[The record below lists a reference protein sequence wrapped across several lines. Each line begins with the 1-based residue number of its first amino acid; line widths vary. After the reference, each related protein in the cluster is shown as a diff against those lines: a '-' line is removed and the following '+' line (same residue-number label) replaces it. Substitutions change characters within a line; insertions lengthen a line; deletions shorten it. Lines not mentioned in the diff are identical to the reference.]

1 MKNPLSARQAI
12 GKAQISRLE
21 AEYAALLKDPTK
33 ATQCQ
38 ILLGWLESILDVG
51 ASQELWNRSLQRAI
65 EELESLRNK
74 GTWSWGPDQD
84 SVERSHWY

>member
-21 AEYAALLKDPTK
+21 AEYAVLLKDPTK

-38 ILLGWLESILDVG
+38 ILFGWLESILDVG

-65 EELESLRNK
+65 EELESLRKK
-74 GTWSWGPDQD
+74 GTWSWGPEADAFD
-84 SVERSHWY
+84 